1 MQFSTTLRS
10 TVAAAGLAF
19 VALAAHAGNT
29 SIAANGLIADSVQA
43 FSKNAANGFKLVNT
57 TVLPLGNATAVAG
70 STYPAF
76 SFPITTITVDA
87 KLNIVSGD
95 AKGSALEISRTN
107 ADGVKVGVILANFT
121 LDYVNKKVLADTTIL
136 GQATIK
142 QQATYTFNVNTPL
155 SIKYKFPLAI
165 TGHEVL
171 DTLFLTEPAKDAFM
185 AGLELDDFIRAG
197 VLDVTDFGT
206 LTQDIQVKLRA
217 KAVSNKPYTVA
228 QPAAN

>member
-1 MQFSTTLRS
+1 MRFSMTLRS
-10 TVAAAGLAF
+10 ALLAVGLTSM
-19 VALAAHAGNT
+19 ALAAHAGNT
-29 SIAANGLIADSVQA
+29 TIPANALVADSVQA
-43 FSKNAANGFKLVNT
+43 FSKLAANGFKLVGT
-57 TVLPLGNATAVAG
+57 TVLPLGNASEVKGT
-70 STYPAF
+70 TYPAF
-76 SFPITTITVDA
+76 SLPITSITVDS

-95 AKGSALEISRTN
+95 AKGSALEISRLN

-142 QQATYTFNVNTPL
+142 QQATYSFNVNTPL

-165 TGHEVL
+165 NGHEVL
-171 DTLFLTEPAKDAFM
+171 DKLFLTEAAKDAFM
-185 AGLELDDFIRAG
+185 AGLELDDFIRGA

-217 KAVSNKPYTVA
+217 KPVSNKPYTVA